1 MMKLSFTT
9 FRVNCTHPFG
19 ISRSSHDYYDIV
31 YVYLKGEGIVGRGEA
46 APSARY
52 NEFSK
57 DIINILECGISLPD
71 SMTDPVEFSNH
82 VLPQS
87 KGIKSLEVAL
97 SMAILDWWCQREGI
111 SLCEYF
117 GANPEKMPK
126 TSFTISIGDMDLI
139 PEKVAEAAP
148 YHILKIKLGMGEKQ
162 DKEIMNAIRAETDTL
177 IRVDANEGWDLE
189 TGIKMCRWLSERNVE
204 FVEQPFKS
212 TNLKDTATLRTQS
225 PLPLVAD
232 ENSLNSSDIPGIHG
246 IFDGI
251 NIKLMKCGN
260 LFEAMKMVKMARERD
275 MSIMLGCMIE
285 SSVGITAAAHL
296 SPLVDYADLDG
307 HLLINNDPYLGVT
320 VENGKLVLPQGNGL
334 GVSINSNHNNLI

>member
-1 MMKLSFTT
+1 
-9 FRVNCTHPFG
+9 
-19 ISRSSHDYYDIV
+19 
-31 YVYLKGEGIVGRGEA
+31 
-46 APSARY
+46 
-52 NEFSK
+52 
-57 DIINILECGISLPD
+57 
-71 SMTDPVEFSNH
+71 
-82 VLPQS
+82 
-87 KGIKSLEVAL
+87 KSLEVAL